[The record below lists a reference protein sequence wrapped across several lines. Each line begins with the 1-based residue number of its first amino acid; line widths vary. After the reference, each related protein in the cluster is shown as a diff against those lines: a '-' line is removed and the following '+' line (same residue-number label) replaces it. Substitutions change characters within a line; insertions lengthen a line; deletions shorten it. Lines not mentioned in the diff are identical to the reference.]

1 VNIADF
7 IRSFNLFDLLVI
19 LILAGMFILG
29 FVQGTVRRL
38 LGIAAILFSF
48 LLAANLREPLGN
60 FLASNWSQFE
70 REYAIM
76 IGFGTVFVAASI
88 AFTLVIQGF
97 YKKTPLSERYIL
109 VDEILGGVLGVLQG
123 VLILTAMV
131 IILDSV
137 FEIPQVSERNELILL
152 REIHGAYDPS
162 ATAAILRNTI
172 IPGFYTIFGLFIPD
186 SLREIHRIYVQPV
199 A

>member
-1 VNIADF
+1 MNIADF
-7 IRSFNLFDLLVI
+7 IRSFNLFDLLII

-70 REYAIM
+70 GEYAIM

-109 VDEILGGVLGVLQG
+109 VDEVIGGLLGVLQG
-123 VLILTAMV
+123 ILILTFMV

-137 FEIPQVSERNELILL
+137 FEIPQVSQRNELILL

-162 ATAAILRNTI
+162 VTAQIIRNTI
-172 IPGFYTIFGLFIPD
+172 IPAFYTIFGLFIPD

>member
-1 VNIADF
+1 VNIVDF
-7 IRSFNLFDLLVI
+7 IRSLNLFDLLII
-19 LILAGMFILG
+19 LFLIGMFILG

-60 FLASNWSQFE
+60 FLASNWTHFE
-70 REYAIM
+70 REYAVM
-76 IGFGTVFVAASI
+76 IGFGTVFVASSI

-97 YKKTPLSERYIL
+97 YKKTPLWERYEL
-109 VDEILGGVLGVLQG
+109 ADEILGGVLGVLQG
-123 VLILTAMV
+123 VLILTAMI
-131 IILDSV
+131 IILDSA
-137 FEIPQVSERNELILL
+137 FEIPTLTDRNELILL

-162 ATAAILRNTI
+162 ATAQVIRNGV
-172 IPGFYTIFGLFIPD
+172 IPAFYALFGLFIPEE
-186 SLREIHRIYVQPV
+186 LRRIHRDFVQPV

>member
-7 IRSFNLFDLLVI
+7 IRSFNLFDLLII

-38 LGIAAILFSF
+38 LGIGAILFSF
-48 LLAANLREPLGN
+48 LLAANLREPLGG
-60 FLASNWSQFE
+60 FLASNWGHLE
-70 REYAIM
+70 REYSM
-76 IGFGTVFVAASI
+76 MVGFGTVFVAASV

-97 YKKTPLSERYIL
+97 YKKTTLSERYLL
-109 VDEILGGVLGVLQG
+109 VDEIVGGLLGVLQG
-123 VLILTAMV
+123 IIILTAMI

-137 FEIPQVSERNELILL
+137 FEIPQVSDRNELILL

-162 ATAAILRNTI
+162 AFAGFVRNTI
-172 IPGFYTIFGLFIPD
+172 IPVFYTVFGLFIPE